1 MGEGDKAISASM
13 MAHPGLVE
21 IDATDDSFAD
31 LRGEREMLEH
41 FVSDKALID
50 AA

>member
-1 MGEGDKAISASM
+1 
-13 MAHPGLVE
+13 LVE
-21 IDATDDSFAD
+21 IDAADKSFAD

-41 FVSDKALID
+41 VVSNKALID